1 MEGEGPAETPLLR
14 IPPPPFLAEP
24 ALRAVMTA
32 LPEARVVGGAVRDAL
47 IGRPVADIDLASPL
61 PPAEVVRRLEQAGL
75 RAVPTGLAHGTVTA
89 ISGHRGFEITTLRRD
104 LVTDG
109 RHARVGFTTQWRTDA
124 ARRDFTINALSL
136 RADGAVFDY
145 FGGVADLRA
154 GRVRFIGEAAARI
167 AEDYLRIL
175 RFFRFQASYGRQPAD
190 AAALAAIR
198 ANVAGLAGLS
208 AERVWGELRR
218 LLATTDPA
226 SAVAAMHTTGVLGA
240 VLPGAAPSERFRR
253 LLAAGAPA
261 EPILRLA
268 ALVGLE
274 APATAAR
281 LRLSR
286 EEAERLVALSEGEVP
301 ADDADTATL
310 RRALAVTPREVLLGR
325 AWLAGRGESLRARL
339 QMEPKPEFPLRGR
352 DLRAAGVPEGPE
364 LGALL
369 QRLRQWWLAGGCMA
383 SRDACKAELARLR
396 AG

>member
-226 SAVAAMHTTGVLGA
+226 SAVAAMHATGVLGA

>member
-136 RADGAVFDY
+136 RADGSVFDY

-226 SAVAAMHTTGVLGA
+226 SAVAAMHATGVLGA